1 MVVKLLVKSRVKQ
14 TTGDMLRTK
23 HLLFILLIFFIGTA
37 NRVHAEFYRWV
48 DDTGTIHYSDSLPP
62 TESQKKQ
69 DLLNETGRVV
79 KTIPAPKTVG
89 ELEQEQLLARLEEEK
104 KQKIKKAEHR
114 DRVLMAMY
122 LTVEDI
128 ELVRDERIETVDS
141 AIRITKLR
149 KNKFTKK
156 LDDLNESEQKF
167 KANGQNTP
175 PWLTKSRTH
184 YQEQLANVEDIL
196 AIKEREKLVIKKRF
210 AGDINRYLELKDP
223 ELAAE

>member
-1 MVVKLLVKSRVKQ
+1 M
-14 TTGDMLRTK
+14 
-23 HLLFILLIFFIGTA
+23 LFIKYSTYLLLLLATSLAG
-37 NRVHAEFYRWV
+37 VVQAEFYRWV
-48 DDTGTIHYSDSLPP
+48 DDSGTIHYSDSLPP

-69 DLLNETGRVV
+69 DLLNDTGRVV

-89 ELEQEQLLARLEEEK
+89 ELEEAERLAKLEEQ
-104 KQKIKKAEHR
+104 KQEKIKKSQHR

-128 ELVRDERIETVDS
+128 ELVRDERIETVES
-141 AIRITKLR
+141 AIKITKLR

-156 LDDLNESEQKF
+156 LEELAASEQKF
-167 KANGQNTP
+167 KANGNNSP
-175 PWLTKSRTH
+175 PWLIKSQKH
-184 YQEQLANVEDIL
+184 YQEQLANVKDIL

>member
-1 MVVKLLVKSRVKQ
+1 MFRA
-14 TTGDMLRTK
+14 K
-23 HLLFILLIFFIGTA
+23 HLSHISLIIAVSAASMT
-37 NRVHAEFYRWV
+37 HAEFYRWV

-89 ELEQEQLLARLEEEK
+89 ELEEEQQLALLEVEK
-104 KQKIKKAEHR
+104 NKKIEKADHR
-114 DRVLMAMY
+114 DRVLIAMY

-128 ELVRDERIETVDS
+128 ELVRDERIETVES

-149 KNKFTKK
+149 KYKFTKK
-156 LDDLNESEQKF
+156 LEELNSSEQRF
-167 KANGQNTP
+167 EANGQNTP
-175 PWLTKSRTH
+175 PWLVKSRSH

-196 AIKEREKLVIKKRF
+196 AIKVKEKLVIKKRF
-210 AGDINRYLELKDP
+210 AGDINRYLELKNP

>member
-1 MVVKLLVKSRVKQ
+1 MSRI
-14 TTGDMLRTK
+14 K
-23 HLLFILLIFFIGTA
+23 HLIYLLLILVLSTA
-37 NRVHAEFYRWV
+37 NTVHAEFYRWV
-48 DDTGTIHYSDSLPP
+48 DDDGTIHYSDSLPP
-62 TESQKKQ
+62 TESQREQ

-79 KTIPAPKTVG
+79 KTIPAPKTIG
-89 ELEQEQLLARLEEEK
+89 ELEEEQRLAKLEEEK
-104 KQKIKKAEHR
+104 LKKIEKAEHR

-128 ELVRDERIETVDS
+128 ELVRDERIETVES

-156 LDDLNESEQKF
+156 LNELNSSEQRF
-167 KANGQNTP
+167 KANGQNAP
-175 PWLTKSRTH
+175 PWLIKSRSH

>member
-1 MVVKLLVKSRVKQ
+1 
-14 TTGDMLRTK
+14 MLRIK
-23 HLLFILLIFFIGTA
+23 QLIYLLLILVLSTA
-37 NRVHAEFYRWV
+37 NTVHAEFYRWV
-48 DDTGTIHYSDSLPP
+48 DDDGTIHYSDSLPP
-62 TESQKKQ
+62 TESQREQ

-79 KTIPAPKTVG
+79 KTIPAPKTIG
-89 ELEQEQLLARLEEEK
+89 ELEEEQRLAKLEEEK
-104 KQKIKKAEHR
+104 LKIIEKAEHR

-128 ELVRDERIETVDS
+128 ELVRDERIETVES

-156 LDDLNESEQKF
+156 LNELNSSEQRF
-167 KANGQNTP
+167 KANGQNAP
-175 PWLTKSRTH
+175 PWLVKSRNH

>member
-1 MVVKLLVKSRVKQ
+1 M
-14 TTGDMLRTK
+14 
-23 HLLFILLIFFIGTA
+23 A
-37 NRVHAEFYRWV
+37 HAEFYRWV

-62 TESQKKQ
+62 AESQKKQ

-89 ELEQEQLLARLEEEK
+89 ELEQAQRLAKLEALK
-104 KQKIKKAEHR
+104 KQKIEKAEKR
-114 DRVLMAMY
+114 DHILLAMY

-128 ELVRDERIETVDS
+128 ELVRDERIETVES
-141 AIRITKLR
+141 AIRITMLR

-156 LDDLNESEQKF
+156 LDELNSSEQRL
-167 KANGQNTP
+167 KASGNNTP
-175 PWLTKSRTH
+175 PWLTKSRNH
-184 YQEQLANVEDIL
+184 YQEQLVNVEDIL

>member
-1 MVVKLLVKSRVKQ
+1 MSQV
-14 TTGDMLRTK
+14 K
-23 HLLFILLIFFIGTA
+23 HLIYLVPMLALSTA
-37 NRVHAEFYRWV
+37 NSVHAEFYRWV

-62 TESQKKQ
+62 TESQREQ

-89 ELEQEQLLARLEEEK
+89 ELEEAQRLAKIEQEK
-104 KQKIKKAEHR
+104 KEKIEKAEHR

-128 ELVRDERIETVDS
+128 ELVRDERIETVES

-149 KNKFTKK
+149 KKKFSKK
-156 LDDLNESEQKF
+156 LEDLGSSEQRF
-167 KANGQNTP
+167 KANGQNIP
-175 PWLTKSRTH
+175 PWLSKSQRH

-196 AIKEREKLVIKKRF
+196 AIKEKEKLVIKKRF
-210 AGDINRYLELKDP
+210 AGDINRYIELKDP

>member
-1 MVVKLLVKSRVKQ
+1 MSRI
-14 TTGDMLRTK
+14 K
-23 HLLFILLIFFIGTA
+23 HLIYLLLILVLSTA
-37 NRVHAEFYRWV
+37 NTVHAEFYRWV
-48 DDTGTIHYSDSLPP
+48 DDDGTIHYSDSLPP
-62 TESQKKQ
+62 TKSQREQ

-79 KTIPAPKTVG
+79 KTIPAPKTIG
-89 ELEQEQLLARLEEEK
+89 ELEEEQRLAKLEEEK
-104 KQKIKKAEHR
+104 LKKIEKAEHR

-128 ELVRDERIETVDS
+128 ELVRDERIETVES

-156 LDDLNESEQKF
+156 LNELNSSEQRF
-167 KANGQNTP
+167 KANGQNAP
-175 PWLTKSRTH
+175 PWLVKSRSH
-184 YQEQLANVEDIL
+184 YQEQLANAEDIL

>member
-1 MVVKLLVKSRVKQ
+1 MSRI
-14 TTGDMLRTK
+14 K
-23 HLLFILLIFFIGTA
+23 HLIYLLLILVLSTA
-37 NRVHAEFYRWV
+37 NIVHAEFYRWV
-48 DDTGTIHYSDSLPP
+48 DDDGTIHYSDSLPP
-62 TESQKKQ
+62 TKSQREQ

-79 KTIPAPKTVG
+79 KTIPAPKTIG
-89 ELEQEQLLARLEEEK
+89 ELEEEQRLAKLEEEK
-104 KQKIKKAEHR
+104 LKKIEKAERR

-128 ELVRDERIETVDS
+128 ELVRDERIETVES

-156 LDDLNESEQKF
+156 LNDLNSSEQRF
-167 KANGQNTP
+167 KANGQNAP
-175 PWLTKSRTH
+175 PWLVKSRSH

>member
-1 MVVKLLVKSRVKQ
+1 M
-14 TTGDMLRTK
+14 
-23 HLLFILLIFFIGTA
+23 
-37 NRVHAEFYRWV
+37 VHAEFYRWV

-79 KTIPAPKTVG
+79 KTIPAPKTLG
-89 ELEQEQLLARLEEEK
+89 ELEKEQQLAKLDAQK
-104 KQKIKKAEHR
+104 KQIIEKAEKR
-114 DRVLMAMY
+114 DRILMAMY

-128 ELVRDERIETVDS
+128 ERVRDERIATVES
-141 AIRITKLR
+141 AIKITLLR

-156 LDDLNESEQKF
+156 LDDLNASEQRF

-175 PWLTKSRTH
+175 PWLIKSRGH
-184 YQEQLANVEDIL
+184 YQEQLVNVEDIL
-196 AIKEREKLVIKKRF
+196 AIKEREKLGIKKRF
-210 AGDINRYLELKDP
+210 AGDINRYLELKEP

>member
-1 MVVKLLVKSRVKQ
+1 MSRIKQ
-14 TTGDMLRTK
+14 LIY
-23 HLLFILLIFFIGTA
+23 LLLILVLSTV
-37 NRVHAEFYRWV
+37 NTVHAEFYRWV
-48 DDTGTIHYSDSLPP
+48 DDDGTIHYSDSLPP
-62 TESQKKQ
+62 TESQREQ

-79 KTIPAPKTVG
+79 KTIPAPKTIG
-89 ELEQEQLLARLEEEK
+89 ELEEEQRLAKLEEEK
-104 KQKIKKAEHR
+104 LKKIEKAEHR

-128 ELVRDERIETVDS
+128 ELVRDERIETVES

-156 LDDLNESEQKF
+156 LNDLNSSEQRF
-167 KANGQNTP
+167 KANGQNAP
-175 PWLTKSRTH
+175 PWLVKSRSH